1 VRKTFTINDAAMAT
15 WPTPVTNDATGSDY
29 FGTGDRKFLKLQ
41 GQARATWPTP
51 VANPDNKTPEA
62 HLAMKLRMGERD
74 GTHSNRTAITDLQV
88 MAKAFGTTT
97 FGSPDQTGKLG
108 ALNPAFPCWLMGYPT
123 EWDDCAPTVTPSSRR
138 LRQK

>member
-1 VRKTFTINDAAMAT
+1 MAKEAGYPAEFTRNTLTLTAEAHI
-15 WPTPVTNDATGSDY
+15 
-29 FGTGDRKFLKLQ
+29 
-41 GQARATWPTP
+41 ATWPTP

-74 GTHSNRTAITDLQV
+74 GTYSNRTAITDLQV

-97 FGSPDQTGKLG
+97 SGSPDQMGNRG

-123 EWDDCAPTVTPSSRR
+123 EWDDYAPMAMRLSRKS
-138 LRQK
+138 RQKS

>member
-1 VRKTFTINDAAMAT
+1 MTFGANI
-15 WPTPVTNDATGSDY
+15 SDLVHLY
-29 FGTGDRKFLKLQ
+29 
-41 GQARATWPTP
+41 AATWPTP

-88 MAKAFGTTT
+88 MAKAIGTTT
-97 FGSPDQTGKLG
+97 SGSTDQTENRG
-108 ALNPAFPCWLMGYPT
+108 ALNPQFPCWLMGYPT
-123 EWDDCAPTVTPSSRR
+123 EWDDCAPTEMRSAPR